1 MTKESKHLSQK
12 IAARLLSPA
21 FTAFEAIEAGQVKQA
36 QLETLGMTMKL
47 ARLAGQRGVRVPA
60 ANEDLATI
68 VDAIAGAF
76 ETGEVVQ
83 LNDDQ
88 ITRAI
93 QWLKA
98 MRNQLGH
105 ARHDT
110 LLALIDDLTLITGLR
125 DLQTAAG

>member
-1 MTKESKHLSQK
+1 MAKESKHLSQK

-21 FTAFEAIEAGQVKQA
+21 FAAFEAIAAGEIQQA

-47 ARLAGQRGVRVPA
+47 ARLAGQRGIRVPA
-60 ANEDLATI
+60 ASEDLATI

-83 LNDDQ
+83 LDDDQ
-88 ITRAI
+88 IMRAS

-98 MRNQLGH
+98 VRNQLGH
-105 ARHDT
+105 ARHGT
-110 LLALIDDLTLITGLR
+110 LLALIDDLTLIAGIRGLNV
-125 DLQTAAG
+125 